1 MLDTA
6 ARLLLSLRAA
16 QHGRSRFAPAVQWD
30 PMENDVPEDT
40 LAARGDVKALLAA
53 LPLFEAV
60 PADAL
65 AAIVAQCEYMSLP
78 GGWTLFEAGEPS
90 DAMYVVLSGALASYV
105 PARVDRRRLLDRI
118 YAGETVGEMGL
129 VSGRPRTASVV
140 ALRDSELVRLSRA
153 AFDGV
158 LRHHPSAMLGI
169 ARITVERL
177 EAQARGQRRG
187 RAIGP
192 RSFTLLP
199 QALDVDVARFA
210 LELFEALSL
219 SGRTE
224 LVWSARGAEHTSHW
238 FHKLENAN
246 DYVVYVGDHRASNWS
261 RLCVRQADALLLL
274 ANADSKAEP
283 WQALLAETEARVA
296 RPRAELVLLHGDTL
310 TRGAAARWLAQTGP
324 IPHHHVRGPADVQRI
339 ARLLTGAG
347 VGLVLSG
354 GGARGFAHLG
364 VVRALRERGI
374 PIDLVGGTSI
384 GAIMGAAV
392 ASGWSDEQLRAVFKR
407 TFVDSNP
414 LGDYT
419 LPLVSLAS
427 GRRVSERLRQEFGT
441 IEIEDLPLPFYCVSA
456 NLTTGHAS
464 VHRRGELWRWLRA
477 SVAIPGVLP
486 PVMHRGE
493 VHVDGATINNL
504 PVDVM
509 RELGRGPVI
518 GVDVGADPTFTSDTE
533 ELDVPPL
540 WKLMGWIR
548 GRRRRPNIFQL
559 LWRSGMVN
567 SAAATAA
574 RREQTD
580 LLLQPPLE
588 DVDLLDWRAFDRAI
602 EAGYRHATERLAD
615 STGPLR
621 AHSASLDRRSPAV
634 STPAGSVRLE

>member
-1 MLDTA
+1 M
-6 ARLLLSLRAA
+6 
-16 QHGRSRFAPAVQWD
+16 
-30 PMENDVPEDT
+30 
-40 LAARGDVKALLAA
+40 RGDLKALLAA

-60 PADAL
+60 PAEVI
-65 AAIVAQCEYMSLP
+65 AAVAASCERLSLP

-90 DAMYVVLSGALASYV
+90 DAMYVLLSGALASYA
-105 PARVDRRRLLDRI
+105 PAGADRRRFLGRI
-118 YAGETVGEMGL
+118 VAGETVGEMGL
-129 VSGRPRTASVV
+129 VSGRPRSASVV
-140 ALRDSELVRLSRA
+140 ALRDSELVRLSRE

-158 LRHHPSAMLGI
+158 LRHHPGAMLGI
-169 ARITVERL
+169 ARITAERL

-187 RAIGP
+187 RAAGP

-199 QALDVDVARFA
+199 QALDVDVAGFA
-210 LELFEALSL
+210 LELVEALSL
-219 SGRTE
+219 LGRTE

-238 FHKLENAN
+238 FHRLETSN
-246 DYVVYVGDHRASNWS
+246 DYVVYVAEHTASTWS
-261 RLCVRQADALLLL
+261 KLCLRQADALLLL
-274 ANADSKAEP
+274 ANGDSPAAP
-283 WQALLAETEARVA
+283 WQALLAEPEGRVA
-296 RPRAELVLLHGDTL
+296 RPRAELVLLHGRAPTP
-310 TRGAAARWLAQTGP
+310 GAAERWLAQAGP
-324 IPHHHVRGPADVQRI
+324 IPHHHVAGAADVRRV
-339 ARLLTGAG
+339 ARLLTGTA

-392 ASGWSDEQLRAVFKR
+392 ASGWSDAQLREVFKR

-419 LPLVSLAS
+419 LPVVSLVS
-427 GRRVSERLRQEFGT
+427 GRRVSERLRQEFGQ
-441 IEIEDLPLPFYCVSA
+441 IAIEDLPIPFYCVSA
-456 NLTTGHAS
+456 NLTTGHAA

-509 RELGRGPVI
+509 REMGRGPVI
-518 GVDVGADPTFTSDTE
+518 GVDVGADRAFTSDTD
-533 ELDVPPL
+533 ELDMPPL
-540 WKLMGWIR
+540 WKLMGWLR
-548 GRRRRPNIFQL
+548 GHRRRPNIFQL

-567 SAAATAA
+567 SAAATVA

-588 DVDLLDWRAFDRAI
+588 DVDLLNWRAFDRAI
-602 EAGYRHATERLAD
+602 EAGYLHARERLGGMAL
-615 STGPLR
+615 GVEPAGGPVRGEAAPAPLR
-621 AHSASLDRRSPAV
+621 AC
-634 STPAGSVRLE
+634 